1 MSKEICK
8 ALILTALLAAC
19 VAAGL
24 LLPARAAPP
33 PAPLTADFT
42 AGMSD
47 IPSGS
52 PVAGSCFT
60 LTFSASRRWVIISN
74 QTGADAYYL
83 LNDTGCA
90 TSATVYDQVLD
101 DGEDM
106 VFDGWIA
113 IDHITVYVTP
123 TSGFTMAGW

>member
-1 MSKEICK
+1 MRKELYK
-8 ALILTALLAAC
+8 ALTLTVLLAAC

-24 LLPARAAPP
+24 LLPAQAAPP
-33 PAPLTADFT
+33 PAPLGDFA

-60 LTFSASRRWVIISN
+60 LTFSASRRWVIVSN

-90 TSATVYDQVLD
+90 ASATVYDQVLD

-113 IDHITVYVTP
+113 IDNITVYVTP
-123 TSGFTMAGW
+123 TGGFTMAGW